1 MSHLWINETKVMQK
15 RNRPEV
21 EPVDLSNDQECIALG
36 LRNPVVPPR
45 IESLWRKT
53 DKERKQLKKL
63 KRSVQTSPYGWAPPT
78 KESKYSDT
86 LIIHVRNFPK
96 TTYVFK
102 QCPNMSVI
110 NRINSFGIG
119 NIVKVY
125 YGGRSIK
132 L

>member
-1 MSHLWINETKVMQK
+1 MPHLWINETKVMQK

-36 LRNPVVPPR
+36 LRNPLVPQR

-63 KRSVQTSPYGWAPPT
+63 KRSVPTSPYGWAPPT
-78 KESKYSDT
+78 KESEYFDT
-86 LIIHVRNFPK
+86 LIIQVRNFPK

-102 QCPNMSVI
+102 QCPNTSVI
-110 NRINSFGIG
+110 NRIDSFGIR

>member
-1 MSHLWINETKVMQK
+1 MSYLRIYETKVMQK
-15 RNRPEV
+15 RKRPEV
-21 EPVDLSNDQECIALG
+21 EPVDLSNDQECIDLG
-36 LRNPVVPPR
+36 LRNPLVQKR
-45 IESLWRKT
+45 TESLWRKT

-63 KRSVQTSPYGWAPPT
+63 KRSVPTSPYGWAPPT
-78 KESKYSDT
+78 KESDYSDT
-86 LIIHVRNFPK
+86 LIIQVQNFPK

-102 QCPNMSVI
+102 QCPNTCVI
-110 NRINSFGIG
+110 NRIDSFGIR